1 VTTRTSR
8 FTGQAALVTGAGSG
22 IGRAICERLATDGAT
37 VIATS
42 RTAAHLAET
51 REALIAREL
60 SVETHVL
67 DVADGDQVA
76 SFAELMAMRHGQLDF
91 LINNAGIDLPN
102 APLVWDTTDA
112 DWTGVMAVN
121 VTGVFRMCRA
131 FAPLIVAGGS
141 VVNVGSINSVVAF
154 PANAAY
160 TASKGAVLQFTRAL
174 ALDLAPRQVRANCV
188 CPGVIETPLTEAFL
202 ALAADPA
209 ALRREY
215 EAFAPMGRM
224 GRAEEVAACVAF
236 LVSADASFVTGA
248 ALMVDGGTTAKA

>member
-1 VTTRTSR
+1 VRTNTPR
-8 FTGQAALVTGAGSG
+8 FTERVALVTGAGSG
-22 IGRAICERLATDGAT
+22 IGRATCERLATDGAT

-42 RTAAHLAET
+42 RTAAHLDQT
-51 REALIAREL
+51 REGLIARGL
-60 SVETHVL
+60 SVETHLL
-67 DVADGDQVA
+67 DVADGEQVA
-76 SFAELMAMRHGQLDF
+76 SFAELMAARYGQLDF

-112 DWTGVMAVN
+112 EWEHVVAVN

-131 FAPLIVAGGS
+131 FAPLIAAGGS

-188 CPGVIETPLTEAFL
+188 CPGIIDTPLTEGFL
-202 ALAADPA
+202 ALAPDPT

-215 EAFAPMGRM
+215 EAFAPMGRL
-224 GRAEEVAACVAF
+224 GRADEVAACVAF
-236 LVSADASFVTGA
+236 LVSADASFVTGT
-248 ALMVDGGTTAKA
+248 ALMVDGGTTATA

>member
-1 VTTRTSR
+1 MTTTTSR
-8 FTGQAALVTGAGSG
+8 FAGQVALVTGAGSG
-22 IGRAICERLATDGAT
+22 IGRAICERLAAEGAS

-42 RTAAHLAET
+42 RTAAHLDQT

-60 SVETHVL
+60 SVETHIL

-76 SFAELMAMRHGQLDF
+76 SFAELMAAQYGQLDF

-112 DWTGVMAVN
+112 EWAGVLEVN

-131 FAPLIVAGGS
+131 FAPLIKTGGS

-188 CPGVIETPLTEAFL
+188 CPGIIETPLTESFL
-202 ALAADPA
+202 ALAPDPA

-215 EAFAPMGRM
+215 EAFAPLGRM
-224 GRAEEVAACVAF
+224 GRTEEVAACVAF
-236 LVSADASFVTGA
+236 LVSEEASFVTGT
-248 ALMVDGGTTAKA
+248 ALMVDGGTTATA

>member
-1 VTTRTSR
+1 VTATASR
-8 FTGQAALVTGAGSG
+8 FTDRIALITGAGSG
-22 IGRAICERLATDGAT
+22 IGRAICERLASEGAT

-42 RTAAHLAET
+42 RTAAHLAQT
-51 REALIAREL
+51 REALIARGL
-60 SVETHVL
+60 RIETHVL
-67 DVADGDQVA
+67 NVADTQDVA
-76 SFAELMAMRHGQLDF
+76 SFAELMAARHGQLHF

-112 DWTGVMAVN
+112 EWTDVMAVN

-131 FAPLIVAGGS
+131 FAPLIAAGGC

-160 TASKGAVLQFTRAL
+160 TASKGAVLAFTRAL

-188 CPGVIETPLTEAFL
+188 CPGIIDTPLTDAFL
-202 ALAADPA
+202 VLAPDPA

-224 GRAEEVAACVAF
+224 GRANEVAACVAF
-236 LVSADASFVTGA
+236 LVSADASFVTGT
-248 ALMVDGGTTAKA
+248 ALMVDGGTTATA

>member
-1 VTTRTSR
+1 MRTRTPR
-8 FTGQAALVTGAGSG
+8 VTERVALVTGAGSG
-22 IGRAICERLATDGAT
+22 IGRAICERLAADGAT

-42 RTAAHLAET
+42 RTAAHLAQT

-67 DVADGDQVA
+67 DVADGEQIT
-76 SFAELMAMRHGQLDF
+76 SFAELMAARYGQLDV
-91 LINNAGIDLPN
+91 LVNNAGIDLPN

-112 DWTGVMAVN
+112 EWERLLAVN

-131 FAPLIVAGGS
+131 FAPLIVTGGS

-188 CPGVIETPLTEAFL
+188 CPGIIETPLTESFL

-215 EAFAPMGRM
+215 EAFAPLGRM

-236 LVSADASFVTGA
+236 LVSEDASFVTGT
-248 ALMVDGGTTAKA
+248 ALMVDGGTTATA

>member
-1 VTTRTSR
+1 VTALTSR
-8 FTGQAALVTGAGSG
+8 FSGRVALVTGAGSG
-22 IGRAICERLATDGAT
+22 IGQAICDRLASEGAT

-42 RTAAHLAET
+42 RTATHVAQT
-51 REALIAREL
+51 GDALIARGL
-60 SVETHVL
+60 GVETHVL
-67 DVADGDQVA
+67 DVADGEQVA
-76 SFAELMAMRHGQLDF
+76 SVTDLIAARHGQLDF

-112 DWTGVMAVN
+112 DWTRVMEVN

-160 TASKGAVLQFTRAL
+160 TTSKGAVLQFTRAL

-188 CPGVIETPLTEAFL
+188 CPGIIDTPLTEAFL
-202 ALAADPA
+202 ALAADPG

-215 EAFAPMGRM
+215 EAYAPLGRM
-224 GRAEEVAACVAF
+224 GHADEVAACVAF

-248 ALMVDGGTTAKA
+248 ALMVDGGTTATA

>member
-1 VTTRTSR
+1 VTTKASR
-8 FTGQAALVTGAGSG
+8 FTDQVALITGAGSG
-22 IGRAICERLATDGAT
+22 IGRAICERLAADGAT

-42 RTAAHLAET
+42 RTADHLEQT
-51 REALIAREL
+51 REALIARDL
-60 SVETHVL
+60 TVDTHVL
-67 DVADGDQVA
+67 DIADAERVA
-76 SFAELMAMRHGQLDF
+76 SFADLVAARYGRLNF

-112 DWTGVMAVN
+112 EWERVMAIN
-121 VTGVFRMCRA
+121 VTGVFQMCRA
-131 FAPLIVAGGS
+131 FAPLVADGGS

-188 CPGVIETPLTEAFL
+188 CPGIIDTPLTEAFL
-202 ALAADPA
+202 ALAEDPG

-215 EAFAPMGRM
+215 EAFAPLGRL
-224 GRAEEVAACVAF
+224 GQPDEVAACVAF
-236 LVSADASFVTGA
+236 LVSPDASFVTGT
-248 ALMVDGGTTAKA
+248 ALMVDGGTTATA